1 MTEYWGNGED
11 MYVPPPLPKEPP
23 PIADFTDEFN
33 RYKKASLLIKN
44 QVADSSKKFDI
55 INNNTVE
62 ALMYLTDNIEEIKFM
77 RRDDIL
83 KNRHE
88 KICDMLDITFGQ
100 INYIEIN
107 KFLQRNGIYTNKSMK
122 RTITI
127 INWIL
132 VFIIYTSICYFKD
145 ISVILMVHGFIGI
158 VLMGF
163 FTNTLCLTLL
173 DSKIRT
179 YRLDKKYRAIIAYR
193 GRP

>member
-1 MTEYWGNGED
+1 MSD
-11 MYVPPPLPKEPP
+11 R
-23 PIADFTDEFN
+23 
-33 RYKKASLLIKN
+33 RYKTLLLVDLFECSPKVVDTAIKG
-44 QVADSSKKFDI
+44 VFP
-55 INNNTVE
+55 E
-62 ALMYLTDNIEEIKFM
+62 FL
-77 RRDDIL
+77 
-83 KNRHE
+83 NRERFHFTQDTNDTAFSYE

-122 RTITI
+122 WSITI
-127 INWIL
+127 IHWIL

-163 FTNTLCLTLL
+163 FTNILFLTLL